1 MAFVCKLRTIDI
13 NMIAFTL
20 KFTSFSMFLSDV
32 NHILDT
38 FDFCSRIEL
47 FKNIFEIYK
56 LVFIVFLLFLRI
68 KNFSTIFEKKKTLK
82 CSSNMQFRALLKSF
96 NAQSHK
102 NICV

>member
-1 MAFVCKLRTIDI
+1 
-13 NMIAFTL
+13 MIAFTL

-68 KNFSTIFEKKKTLK
+68 KNFSTIFEKKKNLK
-82 CSSNMQFRALLKSF
+82 MFLKYAISGAF
-96 NAQSHK
+96 EIIQCTKSQKYLRLIKKHK
-102 NICV
+102 RSVQEQ